1 MMDSQMTKMEII
13 MDNNLLKYQELDKS
27 LIAKLNNSDSKLK
40 TDLQN
45 AIAETKKWQ
54 ANILELEQISKKLL
68 EEYNKLMQVQS
79 KGVAF
84 VDKFNNVDIDKMQ
97 VTELEDFALK
107 TKQTANQ
114 LEELAKRITEHQNNV
129 KTVVQ
134 NYKVARKNWIEC
146 KTKRDDLKQKNED
159 ELKKNQPEIEAIKK
173 EMISLEKTI
182 DGAKI
187 AKYKSTR
194 QDGIFPVLVPLQ
206 ENRCGGCRMQ
216 LSTSAIEK
224 LKVDGLYECEQCR
237 RLIYFEGK

>member
-1 MMDSQMTKMEII
+1 
-13 MDNNLLKYQELDKS
+13 MDNNLLKYQELDK
-27 LIAKLNNSDSKLK
+27 KLNAKASGGNSQ
-40 TDLQN
+40 LQN
-45 AIAETKKWQ
+45 ELKNAISETKKWQ
-54 ANILELEQISKKLL
+54 NSILELEQVSKKLL

-79 KGVAF
+79 KGVAY
-84 VDKFNNVDIDKMQ
+84 VDKFNNADIDKME

-114 LEELAKRITEHQNNV
+114 LEELAKRITEHQSNV
-129 KTVVQ
+129 KNVVQ

-146 KTKRDDLKQKNED
+146 KAKRDELKQKNED
-159 ELKKNQPEIEAIKK
+159 ELKKNQPEIDAIKK
-173 EMISLEKTI
+173 EMVALEKTI
-182 DGAKI
+182 DAPKLL
-187 AKYKSTR
+187 KYKNTR

-237 RLIYFEGK
+237 RLIYFDVN